1 MPTRNLMPIG
11 FIHRRTDAGAIIML
25 NSPEESR
32 TLELGTP
39 VTLWRYSRG
48 RLAAA
53 KVRGAVTAV
62 GYVTATFEIEETQID
77 SRWSTDQEIIRPGVP
92 VYLAEPGS
100 FEPDPSRIM
109 TQEQAQEIQKLPGLP
124 PLPGRQRRP
133 LQADPQPG
141 VREPP
146 PDMPQ
151 LRPLCPPGPA
161 QRRHIRPGAK
171 WTPGGLNPDEPQLLC
186 RTRKKKSRCGPS
198 TNSRGI
204 IRCFF
209 CWQRLFAA
217 PSRFFTPALRRQSS
231 RPLIYIETNYL
242 YL

>member
-109 TQEQAQEIQKLPGLP
+109 TQEQAQEIQKLARRHREL
-124 PLPGRQRRP
+124 RRP
-133 LQADPQPG
+133 
-141 VREPP
+141 RP
-146 PDMPQ
+146 PDPG
-151 LRPLCPPGPA
+151 PPGGQKPPA
-161 QRRHIRPGAK
+161 
-171 WTPGGLNPDEPQLLC
+171 
-186 RTRKKKSRCGPS
+186 S
-198 TNSRGI
+198 
-204 IRCFF
+204 
-209 CWQRLFAA
+209 A
-217 PSRFFTPALRRQSS
+217 PSNNHHEGQGA
-231 RPLIYIETNYL
+231 
-242 YL
+242 

>member
-1 MPTRNLMPIG
+1 MATRNLMPIG

-100 FEPDPSRIM
+100 MSSVTDGGPAGAGMDPS
-109 TQEQAQEIQKLPGLP
+109 GS
-124 PLPGRQRRP
+124 
-133 LQADPQPG
+133 
-141 VREPP
+141 
-146 PDMPQ
+146 
-151 LRPLCPPGPA
+151 PA
-161 QRRHIRPGAK
+161 GAGMD
-171 WTPGGLNPDEPQLLC
+171 PGGGDRNAPAANRPATGSRNPAASPWKYR
-186 RTRKKKSRCGPS
+186 RTGRPVY
-198 TNSRGI
+198 
-204 IRCFF
+204 IR
-209 CWQRLFAA
+209 AG
-217 PSRFFTPALRRQSS
+217 
-231 RPLIYIETNYL
+231 
-242 YL
+242 